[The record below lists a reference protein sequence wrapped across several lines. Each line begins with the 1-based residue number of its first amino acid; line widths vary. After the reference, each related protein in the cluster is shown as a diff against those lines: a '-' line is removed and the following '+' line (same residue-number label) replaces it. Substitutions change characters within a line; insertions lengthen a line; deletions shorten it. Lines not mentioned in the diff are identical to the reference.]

1 MRSYDLK
8 PTFENLKQTYL
19 DDSIGRDAHIFYFIN
34 ILNILEGS
42 FSIALDGNWGSGKTF
57 FIKQVKMVLEANNDF
72 IQSME
77 DNDKQS
83 IKNKQ
88 CSFLE
93 KSPTLVP
100 QVCVYYDAWENDN
113 DEDPILS
120 LIYTIMQSIS
130 TDFTFKS
137 RDYIKIGV
145 TLMDHFRGT
154 DWEKMIS
161 SLKSEDPLETLEKKK
176 TLASKINEF
185 LASLLPERGDRL
197 IIFIDELDRCNPQ
210 YAVRLLERIKHYFDN
225 ENITFVFSV
234 NINELQHTIKNYYG
248 SFFDGA
254 RYLDR
259 FFDLRVGLPSID
271 PAKYYSQL
279 NSQLKFSVSNQVWAI
294 TCDALIRTYH
304 MELREIS
311 RYIQLC
317 KLAIGDYLD
326 QLEQSRSYF
335 SRAESCYCLM
345 YVVPI
350 MIALK
355 LTDFDRYYKFIHGQ
369 DSSPLVDVSAYLSI
383 GFFSDLLDG
392 QETFEANSSTSQCKV
407 VKLEDKL
414 VLLYNALFCTDYSK
428 TTRFQRIGK
437 TQFDSQTKN
446 MVEQV
451 ANLLSTY
458 TQFYNN

>member
-154 DWEKMIS
+154 DWEKVIN
-161 SLKSEDPLETLEKKK
+161 SLKSEDPLEALEKKK
-176 TLASKINEF
+176 TLQN
-185 LASLLPERGDRL
+185 
-197 IIFIDELDRCNPQ
+197 
-210 YAVRLLERIKHYFDN
+210 
-225 ENITFVFSV
+225 
-234 NINELQHTIKNYYG
+234 TIHN
-248 SFFDGA
+248 
-254 RYLDR
+254 
-259 FFDLRVGLPSID
+259 
-271 PAKYYSQL
+271 
-279 NSQLKFSVSNQVWAI
+279 
-294 TCDALIRTYH
+294 
-304 MELREIS
+304 
-311 RYIQLC
+311 
-317 KLAIGDYLD
+317 
-326 QLEQSRSYF
+326 
-335 SRAESCYCLM
+335 
-345 YVVPI
+345 
-350 MIALK
+350 
-355 LTDFDRYYKFIHGQ
+355 
-369 DSSPLVDVSAYLSI
+369 
-383 GFFSDLLDG
+383 
-392 QETFEANSSTSQCKV
+392 
-407 VKLEDKL
+407 
-414 VLLYNALFCTDYSK
+414 
-428 TTRFQRIGK
+428 
-437 TQFDSQTKN
+437 
-446 MVEQV
+446 
-451 ANLLSTY
+451 
-458 TQFYNN
+458 